1 MSAAK
6 AKYRPTRAKF
16 AIGHRHIL
24 ATAKERAGI
33 VLAFHG
39 AVADVNV
46 SGTDEVKTV
55 VVAVDASVDIKS
67 GKPPCC
73 R

>member
-1 MSAAK
+1 
-6 AKYRPTRAKF
+6 
-16 AIGHRHIL
+16 
-24 ATAKERAGI
+24 
-33 VLAFHG
+33 
-39 AVADVNV
+39 VNV